1 MNTNICSICGTK
13 FILNQ
18 HNQKY
23 CSKKCCKKAARQKEA
38 ENRIMS
44 IKKCEICGEEFT
56 PKTSNQK
63 LCGKPECTLAKK
75 RKTVKQSKLKA
86 KLKKLGQKIE
96 ELQPRKCIICGELF
110 TPKNKDQILCGKPEC
125 RKERLSRQER
135 RIPDENYTAL
145 IGAYEYKTKGANKV
159 CPFCGKQFVTSV
171 WNQEYC
177 SRECEQ
183 NSLKL
188 KNPNSLLHERI
199 CIVCGK
205 SFIPTHSQQI
215 ICSKRCKLERRRQL
229 YRIHKSV

>member
-1 MNTNICSICGTK
+1 MNTNICPICGTK
-13 FILNQ
+13 FTLNQ

-23 CSKKCCKKAARQKEA
+23 CSKKCRKKAFRQKEA
-38 ENRIMS
+38 ENRIIS
-44 IKKCEICGEEFT
+44 TKKCEICGEEFI

-63 LCGKPECTLAKK
+63 LCGKPECTLTK
-75 RKTVKQSKLKA
+75 RRNTIKQSKLKA
-86 KLKKLGQKIE
+86 KLKKIGQKVE
-96 ELQPRKCIICGELF
+96 ELQPCKCIVCGELF

-135 RIPDENYTAL
+135 HIPDENYTAL
-145 IGAYEYKTKGANKV
+145 IGTYEYKTKGANKI
-159 CPFCGKQFVTSV
+159 CPFCGKQFITSV
-171 WNQEYC
+171 WNQQYC

-188 KNPNSLLHERI
+188 KNPNSLLHERN

-215 ICSKRCKLERRRQL
+215 ICSRKCKLERRRQL
-229 YRIHKSV
+229 YKIHKNV